1 MGSGIYKGI
10 PNKFDQILDP
20 SGTQKVKPTLDQLR
34 EGVKYKKGLAKKK
47 SKYNGKGP
55 LPA

>member
-1 MGSGIYKGI
+1 MGNPIYKGI
-10 PNKFDQILDP
+10 PGAFDKILDP
-20 SGTQKVKPTLDQLR
+20 SGTQKTRPTLDQLR
-34 EGVKYKKGLAKKK
+34 EGVRYKKGLAKKK